1 MLIYYYVFYLFYRSC
16 EMRKKRTF
24 KYVTAL
30 LYPED
35 YEIVLKMAEKDDRTP
50 TEMLRRIVSE
60 RVKQELKNEN

>member
-1 MLIYYYVFYLFYRSC
+1 
-16 EMRKKRTF
+16 MRKKRTF
-24 KYVTAL
+24 KYVTVL

-60 RVKQELKNEN
+60 RVKQEVQNGIA